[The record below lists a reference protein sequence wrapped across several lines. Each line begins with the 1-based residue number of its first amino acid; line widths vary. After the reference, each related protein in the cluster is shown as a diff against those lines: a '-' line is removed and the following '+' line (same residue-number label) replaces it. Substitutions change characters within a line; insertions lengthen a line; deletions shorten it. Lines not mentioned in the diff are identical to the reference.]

1 MLRIIANPRA
11 QIKRDKQYK
20 IGQTDFVLFA
30 KSCAGCKF
38 QSSESSLKTGSFL
51 DGLESMQ
58 RQPEAVWLEFNAY
71 AFVCKAK
78 SSPRNLDEIP

>member
-1 MLRIIANPRA
+1 M
-11 QIKRDKQYK
+11 RDTVQK
-20 IGQTDFVLFA
+20 TPSFEV
-30 KSCAGCKF
+30 
-38 QSSESSLKTGSFL
+38 KTGSFL